1 MSNTPRRALVDRA
14 QEVAGL
20 RALLIRG
27 TPQLAL
33 LYGRRRVG
41 KTHLLNHVWPPGQ
54 VFYFT
59 AAETTEAQNRET
71 LVRDLADWLG
81 QDLHVEDYPTW
92 RSVFRL
98 LLDARAPGPLAIV
111 LDEFQYL
118 GKEVEDLSGIA
129 SELNAVWEQP
139 RPPRPLVLV
148 LSGSAVKA
156 LEALNAGGAPL
167 YGRFTWT
174 AKIEPF
180 NYWHAAEM
188 APFRSLRDRVRL
200 YAAFGGTPRYLAAV
214 DRTQS
219 VDENIARLLLH
230 PRGEVRGLVETALVQ
245 ERGLREVPK
254 YQAILRAIGTGST
267 EFSEIKDKAGLR
279 EDADTA
285 VRRMLEKLIE
295 LGYVRAVRNIG
306 AHPTA
311 PYRYRIDDPAF
322 AFYYEF
328 VTRFEA
334 ALVRN
339 DAMKVW
345 ERHIAPV
352 FDGYV
357 GHVFERVA
365 EQAFTRSGRPGLPM
379 VNEWGHWEGRDRDRQ
394 PLEMDIVAPL
404 TDERVLTGGVKWNE
418 SPVPAK
424 WHFHHMEMLQ
434 RLARSGVKWAHAA
447 LEPESPLIWIAAG
460 GFSSEFKRAIQS
472 ERKEVYLWDLKMLYP
487 RRPRSTCTTS
497 SRKLR

>member
-1 MSNTPRRALVDRA
+1 MSNASGLIDRTD
-14 QEVAGL
+14 ELAGL
-20 RALLIRG
+20 RVLLTRH

-41 KTHLLNHVWPPGQ
+41 KTHLLNHVWPREQ

-59 AAETTEAQNRET
+59 AAETTEAQNRAT

-81 QDLHVEDYPTW
+81 QDLHVEDYPSW
-92 RSVFRL
+92 RAVFRL
-98 LLDARAPGPLAIV
+98 LLDVRAPEPLVIV

-118 GKEVEDLSGIA
+118 GEEVEDLSGIA
-129 SELNAVWEQP
+129 SDLNAVWEQP
-139 RPPRPLVLV
+139 RAPRPLVLV
-148 LSGSAVKA
+148 LSGSAIKS

-167 YGRFTWT
+167 YGRFTWA

-180 NYWHAAEM
+180 DYGHAAEM

-214 DRTQS
+214 DRAQS
-219 VDENIARLLLH
+219 IDENIARLLLH
-230 PRGEVRGLVETALVQ
+230 PRGEVRGLIETALVQ
-245 ERGLREVPK
+245 ERGLREVAK

-279 EDADTA
+279 HDVDTA
-285 VRRMLEKLIE
+285 VRRMLDKLIA

-328 VTRFEA
+328 VTRFET

-339 DAMKVW
+339 DPMKIW
-345 ERHIAPV
+345 KRHIAPV

-365 EQAFTRSGRPGLPM
+365 EQAFARARRPGVPM
-379 VNEWGHWEGRDRDRQ
+379 VSEWGRWEGHDRDRAA
-394 PLEMDIVAPL
+394 LEMDIVAPL
-404 TDERVLTGGVKWNE
+404 TDGRILTGGVKWNE
-418 SPVPAK
+418 SPLPAK

-434 RLARSGVKWAHAA
+434 RLTRSGVKWAHTAA
-447 LEPESPLIWIAAG
+447 APESPILWVAAG
-460 GFSSEFKRAIQS
+460 GFTPEFKRAIEV
-472 ERKEVYLWDLKMLYP
+472 ERREIYLWDLKTLYP
-487 RRPRSTCTTS
+487 PRARAAGNRGTHR
-497 SRKLR
+497 SR

>member
-1 MSNTPRRALVDRA
+1 MSNALGMLVDRTDELA
-14 QEVAGL
+14 AL
-20 RALLIRG
+20 RALLTRD

-41 KTHLLNHVWPPGQ
+41 KTHLLNHVWPRKQ

-59 AAETTEAQNRET
+59 AAETTEEQNRAT
-71 LVRDLADWLG
+71 LVRDLADWLN
-81 QDLHVEDYPTW
+81 QELHVEDYPTW
-92 RSVFRL
+92 RAVFRL
-98 LLDARAPGPLAIV
+98 LMDARTPEPLAVV

-118 GKEVEDLSGIA
+118 GKEVEDLSAIA

-139 RPPRPLVLV
+139 RVARPLVLV
-148 LSGSAVKA
+148 LSGSAVKS

-180 NYWHAAEM
+180 DYRHAAEM

-219 VDENIARLLLH
+219 VDENIGRLLLH
-230 PRGEVRGLVETALVQ
+230 PRGEVRGLIETALVQ
-245 ERGLREVPK
+245 ERGLREVSK

-279 EDADTA
+279 GDVDTT
-285 VRRMLEKLIE
+285 VRRMLDKLIE

-339 DAMKVW
+339 DPTKIW

-365 EQAFTRSGRPGLPM
+365 EQAFTRAGRQGVPM
-379 VNEWGHWEGRDRDRQ
+379 VSEWGRWEGRDRDRAA
-394 PLEMDIVAPL
+394 LEMDIVAPL
-404 TDERVLTGGVKWNE
+404 TDGRILTGGVKWNE
-418 SPVPAK
+418 SPLPAK
-424 WHFHHMEMLQ
+424 WHYHHMEMLQ
-434 RLARSGVKWAHAA
+434 RLTRSGVKWAHAA
-447 LEPESPLIWIAAG
+447 TAPESPLLWVAAG
-460 GFSSEFKRAIQS
+460 GFSPEFKRAIKA
-472 ERKEVYLWDLKMLYP
+472 ERKEVYLWDLKTIY
-487 RRPRSTCTTS
+487 RRRA
-497 SRKLR
+497 R